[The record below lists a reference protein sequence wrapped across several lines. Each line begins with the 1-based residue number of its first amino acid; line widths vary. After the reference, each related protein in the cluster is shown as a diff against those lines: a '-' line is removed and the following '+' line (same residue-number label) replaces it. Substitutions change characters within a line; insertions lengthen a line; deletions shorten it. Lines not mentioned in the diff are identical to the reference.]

1 MGAANVRG
9 FTLLELMV
17 TLAVAV
23 VLLTIA
29 IPSYRSV
36 VTRNSVAANA
46 NDLVGSLNY
55 ARSEAVSRGTT
66 VYVCASQNQTT
77 CRNDSIWS
85 DGWIIYAPAADA
97 SAATPDADNR
107 LRVHGATGS
116 GFSVVSN
123 DPTPLSFNADGFA
136 IIGRTFTLQT
146 EDHQSTTT
154 VTVASTGRVESD
166 STAATP

>member
-1 MGAANVRG
+1 MGATNVRG

-17 TLAVAV
+17 TLAVAA

-36 VTRNSVAANA
+36 VTRNSLASNV

-66 VYVCASQNQTT
+66 VYVCASQNQIS
-77 CRNDSIWS
+77 CRNDGIWS
-85 DGWIIYAPAADA
+85 GGWIVYAPTPDA
-97 SAATPDADNR
+97 SDPSPSADNR

-116 GFSVVSN
+116 GFTLIAN
-123 DPTPLSFNADGFA
+123 DSSPLSFNADGFA
-136 IIGRTFTLQT
+136 IVGRTFTATT
-146 EDHQSTTT
+146 EDGKASTS
-154 VTVASTGRVESD
+154 VTVASTGRID
-166 STAATP
+166 STTGTP